1 MKKPIL
7 NFKRTKRPNR
17 TPVQRLV
24 ARPKCRQLLQNLKN
38 SNFILDDESYFTL
51 SNSTLTGND
60 SYYSNDRTL
69 TPDDVKHY
77 DKSKYE
83 PKVIVWLA
91 ISTKGVSKILIRPNG
106 MAVNQEVYLN
116 ECIIKWLISFINQ
129 HHSDDNYVFWPD

>member
-1 MKKPIL
+1 MKPFASYSRLQKMKKPIL

-24 ARPKCRQLLQNLKN
+24 ARPKCRQLLQNFKN

-69 TPDDVKHY
+69 TQNDVMACNIHKRCQQNLY
-77 DKSKYE
+77 
-83 PKVIVWLA
+83 
-91 ISTKGVSKILIRPNG
+91 STKWNG
-106 MAVNQEVYLN
+106 CQPISVPQRAHHKAVGPIHQ
-116 ECIIKWLISFINQ
+116 ST
-129 HHSDDNYVFWPD
+129 S